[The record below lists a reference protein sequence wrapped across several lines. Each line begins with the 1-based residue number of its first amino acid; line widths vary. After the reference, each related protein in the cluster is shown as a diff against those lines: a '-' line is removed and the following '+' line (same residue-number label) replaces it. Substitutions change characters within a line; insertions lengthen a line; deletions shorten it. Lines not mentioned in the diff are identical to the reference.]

1 MMKAGII
8 IRKREVGNS
17 CFEQNSIHSFSLRKE
32 RVIKL
37 RTLINK
43 IIRNRLYTTSMH
55 IYNLKIRF
63 YIEYAY
69 SRISRH

>member
-43 IIRNRLYTTSMH
+43 IIRNRLYTTSIH
-55 IYNLKIRF
+55 IYIILNF
-63 YIEYAY
+63 VFT
-69 SRISRH
+69 